1 LKPDL
6 LILIDFPDF
15 NLHVAAAAKK
25 SGIPVLYYI
34 SPQIWAW
41 RRGRVKRIGK
51 LVDHMAVILPFEQSF
66 YREHNVAATFV
77 GHPLLDSSLPTS
89 EQVMAGGAEGQTTIG
104 LVPGSRDNEIL
115 RHLPIML
122 AAADILKEKLKHA
135 IFLISHA
142 PSVARKH
149 IDTIVSEHPG
159 RMAVEVIS
167 DGVEAVFERSDVI
180 VAASGTVTLQSA
192 IHGTPMVII
201 YKVSPLSFWVAR
213 ALVRV
218 PHIGLVNLVAGEQ
231 LVPEFVQNGASP
243 GNIASAVENMLKDTD
258 KLNHLKRQLF
268 GLRDVLGGTGAS
280 DRVADI
286 AFDML
291 KQ

>member
-1 LKPDL
+1 
-6 LILIDFPDF
+6 
-15 NLHVAAAAKK
+15 
-25 SGIPVLYYI
+25 
-34 SPQIWAW
+34 
-41 RRGRVKRIGK
+41 
-51 LVDHMAVILPFEQSF
+51 
-66 YREHNVAATFV
+66 
-77 GHPLLDSSLPTS
+77 
-89 EQVMAGGAEGQTTIG
+89 MAGGAEGQTTIG

-115 RHLPIML
+115 RHLPTML
-122 AAADILKEKLKHA
+122 ATADILKEKLKHV
-135 IFLISHA
+135 IFIISHA
-142 PSVARKH
+142 PSVERKH

-180 VAASGTVTLQSA
+180 VAASGTVTLQAA

-201 YKVSPLSFWVAR
+201 YKVSPLSFWVGR

-218 PHIGLVNLVAGEQ
+218 PNIGLVNLVAGEQ

-243 GNIASAVENMLKDTD
+243 GNIASAVEDMLKDSD

>member
-1 LKPDL
+1 
-6 LILIDFPDF
+6 
-15 NLHVAAAAKK
+15 
-25 SGIPVLYYI
+25 
-34 SPQIWAW
+34 
-41 RRGRVKRIGK
+41 
-51 LVDHMAVILPFEQSF
+51 
-66 YREHNVAATFV
+66 
-77 GHPLLDSSLPTS
+77 
-89 EQVMAGGAEGQTTIG
+89 
-104 LVPGSRDNEIL
+104 
-115 RHLPIML
+115 
-122 AAADILKEKLKHA
+122 
-135 IFLISHA
+135 
-142 PSVARKH
+142 
-149 IDTIVSEHPG
+149 
-159 RMAVEVIS
+159 MAVEVIS

-180 VAASGTVTLQSA
+180 VAASGTVTLQAA

-201 YKVSPLSFWVAR
+201 YKVSPISFWVGR

-218 PHIGLVNLVAGEQ
+218 PNIGLVNLVAGEQ

-243 GNIASAVENMLKDTD
+243 GNIASAVEDMLKDSD

>member
-1 LKPDL
+1 
-6 LILIDFPDF
+6 
-15 NLHVAAAAKK
+15 VAAAAKK